1 MRKRQGWGA
10 EQPAKFRLAPKSF
23 GRQNRAMRLEH
34 AALQVADPV
43 GMANWYVQHLGC
55 AVARAGGPPNCA
67 RFLAAGPVLIEIYQS
82 AHAPAPDYRTMH
94 PSQLHLAFVSE
105 DLKADRD
112 RLLAAGASVAE
123 DYFTNPAGDQLLML
137 RDPWGLGLQL
147 VKRAKPML
155 G

>member
-1 MRKRQGWGA
+1 LRAVSGGRPGVDRNLPKRQ
-10 EQPAKFRLAPKSF
+10 
-23 GRQNRAMRLEH
+23 
-34 AALQVADPV
+34 
-43 GMANWYVQHLGC
+43 
-55 AVARAGGPPNCA
+55 RAG
-67 RFLAAGPVLIEIYQS
+67 AGLS
-82 AHAPAPDYRTMH
+82 HHASVAIA
-94 PSQLHLAFVSE
+94 SGVCSE